1 MAQITTGQRWI
12 SEMEPELG
20 LGIVTEINSNSVRIL
35 FPASDCERLYAISSA
50 PIKRVQFK
58 VNDTIKSRQGQS
70 LKITSITTENGIY
83 IYNGE
88 DFKIPENELCDSIS
102 FTTAQDRLLNGFID
116 DNRTFNIRNR
126 ALKFRHLMRKSSVR
140 GFVGGRI
147 DLIPHQFYVAHEVAS
162 RHIPR
167 VLLSDEVGLGKTIE
181 ACLIVHRLLIIGR
194 ISRVLIVVPQSLVH
208 QWFIELLRRFNLIFR
223 IFDKNYCESIISSDE
238 NANPFL
244 EDQLGICNVDFLTS
258 SDLWKQQ
265 AIAAGWDMVV
275 IDEAHHLTEHSAEY
289 HLARQLSA
297 KTTGLMLLTA
307 TPEQL
312 GVRSHFARLQLLD
325 PARYYNFSV
334 FEKEEEDYQSIADI
348 INKLLDDRRISNND
362 IKMLDKILPNKF
374 EKDLAVSLQKD
385 KKYHHQFIEN
395 LLDFHGIG
403 RAVFRNTRAAISG
416 FPKRVAHIIP
426 LECSGEN
433 LKHQILEFAFDLQ
446 YKNEN
451 ISYDFKND
459 PRITWIVQFLKQH
472 KNEKLLLICCSIEK
486 VQAIEEALLKQIKV
500 NIAVFH
506 EQLSLLQRDRNA
518 AWFARKDGA
527 QILLCSEIGSEGRN
541 FQFAHNLVLFDLP
554 MDPELLE
561 QRIGRL
567 DRIGQKHVIH
577 IYVPYLHG
585 SEYEV
590 MSKWYHEG
598 LNAFEKNVPGVYQI
612 YQKMGEKIKELA
624 LNKQF
629 FLLKDFLKLTQ
640 KHCAEI
646 AKQLEKG
653 RDRLLELNSFRPKA
667 ADQLIKEVIT
677 NDTDKMLDK
686 FMLNVFNMYGIRTD
700 EFNNRTHQL
709 NLELLTNPEFPIP
722 IHQQDRLTVTFD
734 RKIAVSN
741 EDIEFLSWD
750 HPTVFGAI
758 DLILGSEK
766 GNATIAKWDGADS
779 NEILLEAIFVL
790 ECVAPKSLNV
800 DRFLPPSPIRVVVN
814 HSLQDCSNIYSEKKF
829 TKNLKNSKSKNVLDH
844 PKIKHELFPKMLEKC
859 KKIAEEHVSEIIKN
873 GLQQME
879 LLVKR
884 ELNRLIELRKV
895 NTNIREE
902 EITLCQQEIDLSR
915 ESINSARLRLDGLRL
930 IRVASK

>member
-1 MAQITTGQRWI
+1 
-12 SEMEPELG
+12 MEPELG
-20 LGIVTEINSNSVRIL
+20 LGIVTEINNSSVRIL

-50 PIKRVQFK
+50 PIKRVLFK
-58 VNDTIKSRQGQS
+58 VNDTIKSRQGRS
-70 LKITSITTENGIY
+70 LKITSITTENGIF
-83 IYNGE
+83 IYHGE
-88 DFKIPENELCDSIS
+88 DFEIPENELCDSIS
-102 FTTAQDRLLNGFID
+102 FTTAQDRLLNGFIEN
-116 DNRTFNIRNR
+116 NRDFNIRYQ
-126 ALKFRHLMRKSSVR
+126 ALKFQHLMRESSVR

-181 ACLIVHRLLIIGR
+181 ACLIMHRLLIIGR

-208 QWFIELLRRFNLIFR
+208 QWFIELLRRFNLVFR
-223 IFDKNYCESIISSDE
+223 IFDNNYCESIISSDE

-244 EDQLGICNVDFLTS
+244 EDQLGICSLDFLTS

-275 IDEAHHLTEHSAEY
+275 FDEAHHLTEHTAEY
-289 HLARQLSA
+289 RLAKQLST
-297 KTTGLMLLTA
+297 KTKGLMLLTA

-312 GVRSHFARLQLLD
+312 GLRSHFARLHLLD
-325 PARYYNFSV
+325 PARYYDFNV
-334 FEKEEEDYQSIADI
+334 FEKEEQDYQNIADI
-348 INKLLDDRRISNND
+348 INKLLDDRGITD
-362 IKMLDKILPNKF
+362 HDLKMLNKILPDKL
-374 EKDLAVSLQKD
+374 EKNIAVPLQND
-385 KKYHHQFIEN
+385 KKYQQQFIEN
-395 LLDFHGIG
+395 LLDCHGIG

-426 LECSGEN
+426 LECSAEN
-433 LKHQILEFAFDLQ
+433 LKSQTLEFAVDFQDEEESITYNFD
-446 YKNEN
+446 
-451 ISYDFKND
+451 ND
-459 PRITWIVQFLKQH
+459 QRINWIIQFLKQH
-472 KNEKLLLICCSIEK
+472 KKEKVLLICRSIEK
-486 VQAIEEALLKQIKV
+486 VQAINDALRKQIKV
-500 NIAVFH
+500 NIALFH
-506 EQLSLLQRDRNA
+506 EHLSLLQRDRNA

-541 FQFAHNLVLFDLP
+541 FQFAYNLVLFDLP

-567 DRIGQKHVIH
+567 DRIGQKHVIN
-577 IYVPYLHG
+577 IYVPYLKG

-590 MSKWYHEG
+590 MAKWYHEG

-624 LNKQF
+624 LNKHF

-640 KHCAEI
+640 KHCAKI
-646 AKQLEKG
+646 SKQLEKG
-653 RDRLLELNSFRPKA
+653 RDRLLELNSFRPKI
-667 ADQLIKEVIT
+667 ADHLIKEVIS
-677 NDTDKMLDK
+677 NDKDGALDK

-722 IHQQDRLTVTFD
+722 IHQQDQLTVSFD

-800 DRFLPPSPIRVVVN
+800 DRFLPPTPIRIVVN
-814 HSLQDCSNIYSEKKF
+814 NSLQDCSSIYSEQKF
-829 TKNLKNSKSKNVLDH
+829 TKNLKNSKDKNILDH
-844 PKIKHELFPKMLEKC
+844 PKIKHELLPKMLETCQNVAKSRT
-859 KKIAEEHVSEIIKN
+859 SEIIKN
-873 GLQQME
+873 ELQQME
-879 LLVKR
+879 LLLKR

-895 NTNIREE
+895 NANIKEDE
-902 EITLCQQEIDLSR
+902 LTVYQQEIDLSR
-915 ESINSARLRLDGLRL
+915 EAINSARLRLDGLRL
-930 IRVASK
+930 IIKECSDII